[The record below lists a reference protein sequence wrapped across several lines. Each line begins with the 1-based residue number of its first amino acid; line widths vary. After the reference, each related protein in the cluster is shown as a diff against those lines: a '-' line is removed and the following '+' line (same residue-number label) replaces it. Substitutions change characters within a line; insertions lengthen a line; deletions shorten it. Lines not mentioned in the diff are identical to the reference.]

1 MVIELGKCIV
11 ERRRGKGLYQK
22 DLALRA
28 GMSAGQLCLIES
40 GRVSPTFN
48 MVERIA
54 RALDTDIQGLL
65 SSESGRDG
73 AEKTSSE
80 RAEALPSSDYVPVRA
95 IEPDAARALRL
106 VLDMERERDELAAS
120 RGVPFACSLALN
132 RAGLRFEGAGAALAE
147 ELRTELGLGTAPIVD
162 LETALEFRGVRLRA
176 VKLSKHTTSVAY
188 WDAKATRPLI
198 VLNSLMTDERR
209 RYRTAYEL
217 ASACLY
223 VSLGCQRLDES
234 LPQHRFLTDFT
245 AAFLMPAVTVRLA
258 VASTGLGP
266 DDWTF
271 DELVALKSR
280 FGVSAESF
288 VLRLEELGLIT
299 PYLRLDLRDRLRA
312 YYRKHPKS
320 MEPQPKGRSCR
331 AARREQV
338 KGVAE

>member
-1 MVIELGKCIV
+1 MIIELGKCIV
-11 ERRRGKGLYQK
+11 ERRQAKGLFQK
-22 DLALRA
+22 DLAQRA

-54 RALDTDIQGLL
+54 RALDTDIPGLL
-65 SSESGRDG
+65 TAAPDQTADASTAS
-73 AEKTSSE
+73 EKTE
-80 RAEALPSSDYVPVRA
+80 PLPSPDYVPIRA
-95 IEPDAARALRL
+95 IEPDAAKALRL
-106 VLDMERERDELAAS
+106 VIESERERDVLSNS
-120 RGVPFACSLALN
+120 RGVPLACSLALN
-132 RAGLRFEGAGAALAE
+132 RAGIRFEGAGAALAE

-162 LETALEFRGVRLRA
+162 LETALEFRGVRLRM
-176 VKLSKHTTSVAY
+176 VKLPKQTTSVAY
-188 WDAKATRPLI
+188 WDMKAARPLI
-198 VLNSLMTDERR
+198 VLNSLMTDERC

-217 ASACLY
+217 ASVCLF

-266 DDWTF
+266 GDWTF
-271 DELVALKSR
+271 DELVLLKSR

-288 VLRLEELGLIT
+288 VLRLEELGLIV
-299 PYLRLDLRDRLRA
+299 PSLRLSLRDRLRA

-320 MEPQPKGRSCR
+320 MEPQPSEGKI
-331 AARREQV
+331 RR
-338 KGVAE
+338 